1 MNRIYCRGVVGKE
14 YLIIITELR
23 PIPKRNT
30 MKVRERHMKEEIFS
44 KFRDYNNELEKI
56 LEKKDFSKDS
66 KSLLLSM
73 FYKLEIS
80 YSDYETVKRKVKTKQ
95 EYLENI
101 LENIKTCNKIQ
112 LVKPNTKE
120 FKEFQE
126 KKINYEVDLKLK
138 KIKVIDNELNLLTAI
153 LELNDF
159 KIYLEE
165 KYNLIRNAFPYLLN
179 TASDMEN
186 TEVLRDFNAF
196 SWNISIE
203 EIENIYI
210 HLVYENLK
218 IALSIDI
225 IDKLK
230 STNEIIDLIELIKNN
245 LKEQYEEEVADKFLN
260 LLLKIAIIIYIQKS
274 SFEKKRLS
282 EEKETIEE
290 ELKHIKNK
298 KVYVNDVINNKLELT
313 KKVKE
318 LDLILNNKE
327 LLIKEYE
334 KRNHNKSNYH
344 QFFSLSHLA
353 EKLQRDREK
362 AISKIAECNQKL
374 EPNQYIVNKQKIQND
389 FNLLKGIRFEED
401 KDNTKLLYKQI
412 DELQELFLK
421 EILPKKIQS
430 LTDKE
435 ELIDMFYIL
444 RYYHLMPYSD
454 TLKLNEIEK
463 FEELFMNNFSTII
476 KKMYQLK
483 LINTISTNEEMDI
496 KIVSNLFNLYAIS
509 LEEIYLELTKDGDKY
524 RLNIYDDKDTFE
536 QSVEMELDFHKK
548 DKVKFK
554 RKVKLF

>member
-1 MNRIYCRGVVGKE
+1 
-14 YLIIITELR
+14 
-23 PIPKRNT
+23 
-30 MKVRERHMKEEIFS
+30 MKEELFS

-66 KSLLLSM
+66 KNLLLSM
-73 FYKLEIS
+73 FYKLETS
-80 YSDYETVKRKVKTKQ
+80 YNDYETVKRKVKTKQ

-120 FKEFQE
+120 FEEFRE

-138 KIKVIDNELNLLTAI
+138 KIKVIDNELNLLSAI

-159 KIYLEE
+159 KIYLDER
-165 KYNLIRNAFPYLLN
+165 YNLIRNAFPYLLN

-230 STNEIIDLIELIKNN
+230 STNEILDLIELIKNN
-245 LKEQYEEEVADKFLN
+245 LKEQYEEEVTDRFLN

-274 SFEKKRLS
+274 TFEKKRLS

-362 AISKIAECNQKL
+362 AISKIEECNQKL
-374 EPNQYIVNKQKIQND
+374 EPNQYIANKQKMQND
-389 FNLLKGIRFEED
+389 FNLLKGIRFEEE
-401 KDNTKLLYKQI
+401 KDNINLLYKQI

-421 EILPKKIQS
+421 EILPQKIQS
-430 LTDKE
+430 LTDRE

-444 RYYHLMPYSD
+444 RYYHLIPYS
-454 TLKLNEIEK
+454 
-463 FEELFMNNFSTII
+463 EELKIKDVEKLKEFLNSVFSILI

-496 KIVSNLFNLYAIS
+496 KIVNNLFDLYTIN
-509 LEEIYLELTKDGDKY
+509 LEEIYLELKKDGDKY

-536 QSVEMELDFHKK
+536 KSIEMELDFHKK
-548 DKVKFK
+548 DKVKIK
-554 RKVKLF
+554 RKIKLF

>member
-1 MNRIYCRGVVGKE
+1 
-14 YLIIITELR
+14 
-23 PIPKRNT
+23 
-30 MKVRERHMKEEIFS
+30 MKEELFS

-126 KKINYEVDLKLK
+126 KNINYEVDLKLK

-159 KIYLEE
+159 KIYLDER
-165 KYNLIRNAFPYLLN
+165 YNLIRNSFPYLLN
-179 TASDMEN
+179 TANDMEN
-186 TEVLRDFNAF
+186 IEVLRDFNAF
-196 SWNISIE
+196 SWNIE
-203 EIENIYI
+203 TQAIENINI
-210 HLVYENLK
+210 NLVYENLK
-218 IALSIDI
+218 LALSINVIDRLKSSNEILDLIDI
-225 IDKLK
+225 IK
-230 STNEIIDLIELIKNN
+230 TN
-245 LKEQYEEEVADKFLN
+245 LKEQYDEKIVEEFLN
-260 LLLKIAIIIYIQKS
+260 LLFKISIIIYIQKS
-274 SFEKKRLS
+274 NYEKKRLS
-282 EEKETIEE
+282 EEKEVIEE

-298 KVYVNDVINNKLELT
+298 KTYVNDVINDKLKLT
-313 KKVKE
+313 QKVKE

-327 LLIKEYE
+327 LLMKEYE
-334 KRNHNKSNYH
+334 KRNNNTSHYH
-344 QFFSLSHLA
+344 KIFSLSHLT
-353 EKLQRDREK
+353 EKLQREREK
-362 AISKIAECNQKL
+362 VIHKIEECNQKL
-374 EPNQYIVNKQKIQND
+374 EPNQYIKDKQKLQNN
-389 FNLLKGIRFEED
+389 FNLLKSIEFDEG
-401 KDNTKLLYKQI
+401 KDNTKLLYKKL

-509 LEEIYLELTKDGDKY
+509 LEEIYLELIKDDDKY